1 MPPET
6 APLKGLRI
14 AVTRERGRAQE
25 MADIFAKQGAA
36 PILCPLITFLPPDD
50 WKEADDAIAKMKDF
64 SWVVFTS
71 INGAAYFCNRILDK
85 GKQLD
90 ELKGRRIAC
99 VGEATAAELRRF
111 GLTSDYIPEQQSS
124 EELLAA
130 LSRMVK
136 LSGQKLLLPR
146 GDLASPLLRDGL
158 RKQGAHV
165 TDPVVYRNVPDVE
178 GANALKAA
186 LTAGGVD
193 VVCFSSPSAATNAL
207 KALGADAKG
216 LLGKARIYSIGPM
229 TSRAIRDEGIELT
242 AEAAQ
247 HDMPGL
253 VEVVVKAEGHR
264 GGK

>member
-1 MPPET
+1 MPLET

-25 MADIFAKQGAA
+25 MADLFTNQGARA
-36 PILCPLITFLPPDD
+36 IVCPLITFLPPQD
-50 WKEADDAIAKMKDF
+50 WKEADDAIAKMRDF

-71 INGAAYFCNRILDK
+71 INGVGYFCNRILDK
-85 GKQLD
+85 GRKLD

-146 GDLASPLLRDGL
+146 GDLASPLLREGL
-158 RKQGAHV
+158 RKQGAQV
-165 TDPVVYRNVPDVE
+165 TDPVVYRNVPDAE
-178 GANALKAA
+178 GAQALKAA
-186 LTAGGVD
+186 LKADGVD
-193 VVCFSSPSAATNAL
+193 VVCFTSPSAATNAL
-207 KALGADAKG
+207 KALGAEAKA
-216 LLGKARIYSIGPM
+216 LLARTRVYSIGPM
-229 TSRAIRDEGIELT
+229 TSRAIRDEGIDLT
-242 AEAAQ
+242 AEATQ

-253 VEVVVKAEGHR
+253 VEVVVKAEGRR

>member
-1 MPPET
+1 MPLEN

-25 MADIFAKQGAA
+25 MADLFAKHGAT
-36 PILCPLITFLPPDD
+36 PVVCPMITFLPPEN
-50 WKEADDAIAKMKDF
+50 WKDADDAIAKLAGF

-71 INGAAYFCNRILDK
+71 INGVAYFCNRIKEK
-85 GKQLD
+85 GKKLD

-99 VGEATAAELRRF
+99 VGEATAAELRKF

-124 EELLAA
+124 EELLSA

-136 LSGQKLLLPR
+136 LSGQRLLLPR
-146 GDLASPLLRDGL
+146 GDLASPLLREGL

-165 TDPVVYRNVPDVE
+165 TDPVVYRNVPDAE
-178 GANALKAA
+178 GAKALCDA
-186 LTAGGVD
+186 LHAGKVD
-193 VVCFSSPSAATNAL
+193 VVCFSSPSAATNAI
-207 KALGADAKG
+207 KALGAEAG
-216 LLGKARIYSIGPM
+216 ELLGKTRIYSIGPM
-229 TSRAIRDEGIELT
+229 TTKAIKEAGLELI
-242 AEAAQ
+242 AEASQ

-253 VEVVVKAEGHR
+253 VEVVVKAEGNR